1 MVQIIR
7 AKILGTDGNILKK
20 FLNKNYIQKYL
31 TPEEIDFIE
40 KLPPKD
46 WVGKLEMLRDFKEEP
61 IEKKQTETTGYDPL
75 YVYDNIFFYN
85 AQDFA
90 RYIYCKENNVNAID
104 WVRKNKGEKFMR
116 QYKKKTDKDFKRRIL
131 LINTLD
137 DIPLKVYEKRNDNI
151 KIKLYCSKCGRADF
165 QSPKT
170 VLHFNNLLCK
180 SCRRKLLAKQKGR
193 KNEQH
198 NN

>member
-1 MVQIIR
+1 MIQIIR
-7 AKILGTDGNILKK
+7 AKILGTDGAILKK
-20 FLNKNYIQKYL
+20 YLNKNFIQKYL
-31 TPEEIDFIE
+31 TPEEIAFVE

-46 WVGKLEMLRDFKEEP
+46 WVGKLEMLRDYKEPE
-61 IEKKQTETTGYDPL
+61 IEKKTQDTNALGYDPL
-75 YVYDNIFFYN
+75 YVCDNIFFYN

-104 WVRKNKGEKFMR
+104 WVRKNKGEKYMKQHR
-116 QYKKKTDKDFKRRIL
+116 RKTDKDFKRRVL
-131 LINTLD
+131 LITSPD

-151 KIKLYCSKCGRADF
+151 KIKLYCSKCGKADF

-180 SCRRKLLAKQKGR
+180 SCRRKLIKKSKKQGSK
-193 KNEQH
+193 K
-198 NN
+198 